1 MKYLLDTVAWLWSVH
16 ADERLG
22 DKAREILANGEEE
35 IYLSA
40 ASSWELSI
48 KMRLGKL
55 NFPGATGASRTG
67 VHGEA
72 RSSRHRGDSSACR
85 ESVRLAV
92 APFRSLSTA

>member
-16 ADERLG
+16 ADERFG
-22 DKAREILANGEEE
+22 DPAREILANGKEA
-35 IYLSA
+35 IYFSA

-55 NFPGATGASRTG
+55 NLPGTARASRPG

-72 RSSRHRGDSSACR
+72 GSSPDAGDSSAR
-85 ESVRLAV
+85 GEGV
-92 APFRSLSTA
+92 